1 MASSPLGPYPTATAL
16 EGSFRGLLTSAGAS
30 SLLLGR
36 SREGRPLTAYSL
48 GTPGAP
54 VVLLTALMHGSE
66 VIGALALRRW
76 LEDGLR
82 AGAFAGLR
90 LWVVPVVNPDAL
102 HRNLRRLAAG
112 GAAFQRGNG
121 GGVDLN
127 RNFSWLGDVGHP
139 MGGSRHP
146 WSPHFRGP
154 APFSEPESQAL
165 RGLVTREPPALS
177 LAFHSFGEVLLYPW
191 SHRLDPH
198 PRRAEYERLGAALN
212 RAMPGRPYGV
222 KAGAAWYP
230 ICGDFDDYLD
240 HEFGTLAMTVEVGRL
255 DRRLL
260 HPLRLLN
267 PFWWMNPLDVEGT
280 VAPLS
285 AGLSALLSEASRGL
299 LAGEGGQR
307 QALEEQVGG
316 QQRGQVRVVE
326 GGADLDHIHADEAA
340 ARQAAE

>member
-1 MASSPLGPYPTATAL
+1 MASPPLGPYPTAAAL
-16 EGSFRGLLTSAGAS
+16 ESSFRE
-30 SLLLGR
+30 LLLGVGATSLVLGC

-48 GTPGAP
+48 GAAGAP

-76 LEDGLR
+76 LEDSLQG
-82 AGAFAGLR
+82 GAFSGLR

-102 HRNLRRLAAG
+102 HHNMRRLAAG

-127 RNFSWLGDVGHP
+127 RNFSWLGDVRHP
-139 MGGSRHP
+139 MGGSNHP
-146 WSPHFRGP
+146 WSPHFRGST
-154 APFSEPESQAL
+154 PFSEPESRAL
-165 RGLVTREPPALS
+165 RDLVLREPPVLS

-198 PRRAEYERLGAALN
+198 PRRADYERLGAALN
-212 RAMPGRPYGV
+212 RGMSGRPYKV
-222 KAGAAWYP
+222 KAGATWYP

-240 HEFGTLAMTVEVGRL
+240 NEFGTLAMTLEVGCL

-267 PFWWMNPLDVEGT
+267 PFWWMNPLDVEST
-280 VAPLS
+280 VVPLS
-285 AGLSALLSEASRGL
+285 SGLSALLAEARRSVLKEARSSRGHSSRANL
-299 LAGEGGQR
+299 SSFDGIATK
-307 QALEEQVGG
+307 
-316 QQRGQVRVVE
+316 RV
-326 GGADLDHIHADEAA
+326 L
-340 ARQAAE
+340 